1 MCGRIGNI
9 EQAYFSLSVEGDVPI
24 SVMKLTLNVEYWILA
39 HPLNDWH
46 FPTICHE
53 HDERTCSETRSTRIK
68 SFAYSHPV
76 HPSLLPWTHFP
87 HWSIDADFEWTAV
100 MSTTNPENALLPIY
114 PIRSLH
120 LSIWAYDILS
130 PQGAREPPFF
140 FHLKGFV
147 GQSSFPLLAA
157 WRMPQTAMPYNSD
170 PHSSTQK
177 PTLDMPDQVLTVLRD
192 AAHFSPSPHLQRAAV
207 LALGIVD
214 LIPVSWEHCY
224 RVSGND

>member
-1 MCGRIGNI
+1 MSMTNAHAVKLDQLGSNLLPILI
-9 EQAYFSLSVEGDVPI
+9 LFSS
-24 SVMKLTLNVEYWILA
+24 LA
-39 HPLNDWH
+39 
-46 FPTICHE
+46 
-53 HDERTCSETRSTRIK
+53 
-68 SFAYSHPV
+68 
-76 HPSLLPWTHFP
+76 SLLNSVPTLEHRCRLRMNP
-87 HWSIDADFEWTAV
+87 RDVNNKCH
-100 MSTTNPENALLPIY
+100 PENALLPIY

-192 AAHFSPSPHLQRAAV
+192 AAHFSPSPHFQRAAV

-214 LIPVSWEHCY
+214 LIPVS
-224 RVSGND
+224 